1 MPVRFGIKS
10 NAEGPIYMS
19 RPAKSL
25 RSRPAARLS
34 SDVSFAAAF
43 DNAPHAMA
51 LVGADGTLLHV
62 NRALCH
68 MLGFGCEELIDAN
81 VSQITHPDDLE
92 TEWEQRQRLARADIG
107 RYELMQRYVPKHGE
121 PVWVRLSVSATRHP
135 SSELACFVLHA
146 EAVPP
151 PGYGMADE
159 TDGERLRRF
168 SDAALSA
175 MHEIGNTL
183 TPLMVN
189 TELIVEQS
197 RNQPISGFAKEIF
210 KAARRIAF
218 TLRRLRRADDV
229 SSPVAY
235 LGEERMLDLRM
246 VPPETRPADFRD
258 DTPALLDSE
267 DQQRQN

>member
-1 MPVRFGIKS
+1 MG
-10 NAEGPIYMS
+10 

-25 RSRPAARLS
+25 RSSPAIRLHA
-34 SDVSFAAAF
+34 DVSFAAAF

-62 NRALCH
+62 NGALCR
-68 MLGFGCEELIDAN
+68 MLGFGREELIDAN
-81 VSQITHPDDLE
+81 VSVITHPDDLE

-107 RYELMQRYVPKHGE
+107 RYELMQRYVPKQGE
-121 PVWVRLSVSATRHP
+121 PLWVRLSVSATRHP

-146 EAVPP
+146 DAVPTP
-151 PGYGMADE
+151 SFAIADE
-159 TDGERLRRF
+159 TDGERLRF

-189 TELIVEQS
+189 TELIVEQA
-197 RNQPISGFAKEIF
+197 RNQPISEFAKEVF

-218 TLRRLRRADDV
+218 TLRRLRRVDDAQ
-229 SSPVAY
+229 PVAY

-246 VPPETRPADFRD
+246 VPPETRPADSGNN
-258 DTPALLDSE
+258 TSPTMLDSE
-267 DQQRQN
+267 DQQHQN

>member
-1 MPVRFGIKS
+1 M
-10 NAEGPIYMS
+10 
-19 RPAKSL
+19 
-25 RSRPAARLS
+25 RLHA
-34 SDVSFAAAF
+34 DVSFAAAF

-62 NRALCH
+62 NRALCR
-68 MLGFGCEELIDAN
+68 MLGFGCEELINAN
-81 VSQITHPDDLE
+81 VSLITHPDDLE

-107 RYELMQRYVPKHGE
+107 RYELMQRYVAKQGE

-135 SSELACFVLHA
+135 SAELSCFVLHA
-146 EAVPP
+146 EAVAPP
-151 PGYGMADE
+151 HFVIADE
-159 TDGERLRRF
+159 PDGERLRF

-189 TELIVEQS
+189 TELIVEQAP
-197 RNQPISGFAKEIF
+197 NQPISEFAKEVF

-218 TLRRLRRADDV
+218 TLRRLRRVDDAQ
-229 SSPVAY
+229 PVAY

-246 VPPETRPADFRD
+246 VPPETRRAADQSSE
-258 DTPALLDSE
+258 TAPSLLDSE
-267 DQQRQN
+267 EQQHQN

>member
-1 MPVRFGIKS
+1 
-10 NAEGPIYMS
+10 MS

-25 RSRPAARLS
+25 RSNPAVRLHA
-34 SDVSFAAAF
+34 DISFAAAF
-43 DNAPHAMA
+43 DDAPHAMA

-62 NRALCH
+62 NRALCR
-68 MLGFGCEELIDAN
+68 MLGIGYDELIDAN
-81 VSQITHPDDLE
+81 VSLITHPDDLE

-107 RYELMQRYVPKHGE
+107 RYQLMQRYVTKQGE
-121 PVWVRLSVSATRHP
+121 PVWVRLSVSATRRP

-151 PGYGMADE
+151 PNFAVADE
-159 TDGERLRRF
+159 TDVERLRF

-189 TELIVEQS
+189 TELIVEQA
-197 RNQPISGFAKEIF
+197 RNQPIGEFAKEVF

-218 TLRRLRRADDV
+218 TLRRLRRVDDAQ
-229 SSPVAY
+229 PVAY
-235 LGEERMLDLRM
+235 LGEDRMLDLRM
-246 VPPETRPADFRD
+246 VPPEPRAGDQSGERAPS
-258 DTPALLDSE
+258 LLDSE
-267 DQQRQN
+267 EPQRQN